1 MDVEFKTASGIKFL
15 IVNRLIFK
23 DTMATTVLVTRS
35 LQFALLVNL
44 LLLPLNQLPQDLPYH
59 RATNLPRDFFQVH
72 ILR

>member
-1 MDVEFKTASGIKFL
+1 
-15 IVNRLIFK
+15 
-23 DTMATTVLVTRS
+23 MATTVLVTRS